1 MKSIVL
7 FFFLILGSISQAQML
22 DNREGCA
29 FTDKPFFNCEFIR
42 INKIHTL
49 NGKFTYK
56 KPGDILRATEY
67 NYVYNFDKLGRL
79 IESYETRKD
88 DGTADTTWNRY
99 EYDHQNRVIVH
110 KKGDPRGLNVNTFL
124 YDEQGRIVE
133 ELHAREYTDSLGE
146 SKLTVFNRET
156 MRYENYDRQEKKTW
170 YNSYDLPYKQEFSY
184 YDENGYLTERVERL
198 MMTSV
203 TTTHRYEYNEKGLIS
218 AIRSYKG
225 NSETASEEFLYLYD
239 ENGNLE
245 EKQHYRN
252 GQYITEIE
260 ILYNERSHLLTYVIT
275 RDVATNFIMILGFKE
290 YAYF

>member
-1 MKSIVL
+1 VVFLFL
-7 FFFLILGSISQAQML
+7 FFSLSLQGQML
-22 DNREGCA
+22 DNREGNA

-56 KPGDILRATEY
+56 KPGDVLRVTQY
-67 NYVYNFDKLGRL
+67 MYVYNFDELGRL
-79 IESYETRKD
+79 IESFETRKD

-99 EYDHQNRVIVH
+99 EYDHQNRLIVH
-110 KKGDPRGLNVNTFL
+110 KKGDPRGLNVNTFA
-124 YDEQGRIVE
+124 YDEQGRITE
-133 ELHAREYTDSLGE
+133 ELYAREFRDTLTGE
-146 SKLTVFNRET
+146 VKLTVLNRET
-156 MRYENYDRQEKKTW
+156 MRYENYDRQQKKTW

-184 YDENGYLTERVERL
+184 YDENGYLIERIERL

-203 TTTHRYEYNEKGLIS
+203 TTTHRYAYNEKGLI
-218 AIRSYKG
+218 AALRSYKG
-225 NSETASEEFLYLYD
+225 NAETAFEEFLYVYD
-239 ENGNLE
+239 ESGNLE